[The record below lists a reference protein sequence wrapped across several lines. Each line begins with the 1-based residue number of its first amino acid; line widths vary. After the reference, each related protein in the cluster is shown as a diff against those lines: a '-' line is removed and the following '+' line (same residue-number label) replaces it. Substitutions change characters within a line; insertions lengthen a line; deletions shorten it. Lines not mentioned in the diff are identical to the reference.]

1 MKTTKTIYL
10 IPVLAFL
17 LVMLQRAWFAD
28 NTTTTTPPTVQV
40 QQPAKISGLGKIN
53 AFKPEDDI
61 SVTTDMF
68 TVNISTQGGAV
79 IGAHLTDYPQSLTD
93 NAPFTMLSNKTSHLF
108 VAQTGMSGDAD
119 LRFSTERKN
128 YVMQPG
134 QDQLSVT
141 LYARDGFGKLF
152 SKTYSFQ
159 RGRYHV
165 DIKSTIENRSRTT
178 WAGMHYSRFILRHDS
193 DTDLPAKNI
202 PIDLDAPKPGWFTF
216 STYTGPAYFTENKPY
231 VKLPFADIE
240 RKPLRKD
247 IEGSGWIAMQQ
258 RYFITAFVPQKKANQ
273 TVTATWQRGTADQES
288 TGYRNLFNF
297 STVGQKVTLA
307 PGESVSASSQLYIGP
322 EKAKLL
328 APLAKG
334 LELTVDYGWLW
345 FISDLLF
352 QGLVFIHSYLG
363 SWGWSIIMITLIVK
377 LMFYK
382 LSEASYKAMA
392 KQKKLQPQVNKIN
405 EEHKDNAEAR
415 SSALIALYQKEN
427 INPVS
432 GCLPQLLQIPFFI
445 ALYYVLIESV
455 ALRFQPFLWLP
466 DLSSAD
472 PFFVLP
478 VLFCLSMFAMQMIS
492 PPPQQAEGQGNPMM
506 FMPLFVS
513 IMMAQMPAGLLI
525 YSLTNNVLSLMQ
537 QWFVNQHYR

>member
-1 MKTTKTIYL
+1 
-10 IPVLAFL
+10 
-17 LVMLQRAWFAD
+17 
-28 NTTTTTPPTVQV
+28 
-40 QQPAKISGLGKIN
+40 
-53 AFKPEDDI
+53 
-61 SVTTDMF
+61 
-68 TVNISTQGGAV
+68 
-79 IGAHLTDYPQSLTD
+79 
-93 NAPFTMLSNKTSHLF
+93 
-108 VAQTGMSGDAD
+108 
-119 LRFSTERKN
+119 
-128 YVMQPG
+128 
-134 QDQLSVT
+134 
-141 LYARDGFGKLF
+141 
-152 SKTYSFQ
+152 
-159 RGRYHV
+159 
-165 DIKSTIENRSRTT
+165 
-178 WAGMHYSRFILRHDS
+178 
-193 DTDLPAKNI
+193 
-202 PIDLDAPKPGWFTF
+202 
-216 STYTGPAYFTENKPY
+216 
-231 VKLPFADIE
+231 
-240 RKPLRKD
+240 
-247 IEGSGWIAMQQ
+247 MQQ
-258 RYFITAFVPQKKANQ
+258 RYFITAFIPQKKASH
-273 TVTATWQRGTADQES
+273 TLTATWQRGTTDQDN

-297 STVGQKVTLA
+297 STVGQKVTLS
-307 PGESVSASSQLYIGP
+307 PGETISASSQLYVGP

-392 KQKKLQPQVNKIN
+392 KQKKLQPLVNKIN

-478 VLFCLSMFAMQMIS
+478 VLFCLSMFAMQKIS

-506 FMPLFVS
+506 FMPVFVS